1 MAAHLNNALST
12 LIVQQVNAAISEILR
27 LQAAL
32 REHKQIP
39 VITIDVL
46 KAINKETPLNTEQL
60 ETTVAAEI

>member
-12 LIVQQVNAAISEILR
+12 IIVQQVNAAISEILR